1 MIKIGDIAI
10 NPNFVIT
17 VTNDKV
23 NGRSMV
29 ELHDNG
35 MLTIPHS
42 DISYGAL
49 VDKID
54 WDQRN
59 SFR

>member
-23 NGRSMV
+23 NNRSMV
-29 ELHDNG
+29 KLHDNG

-42 DISYGAL
+42 EINYNTL

-59 SFR
+59 QFR